1 MFPLDE
7 NSQWEKNAASLKQL
21 SRMRERVRAL
31 EQQIQ
36 ILQKEQP

>member
-1 MFPLDE
+1 MFPIDE
-7 NSQWEKNAASLKQL
+7 NAQWEKNAASLKQL

-36 ILQKEQP
+36 TSQKVQP

>member
-7 NSQWEKNAASLKQL
+7 NGLWEKNAASLKQL
-21 SRMRERVRAL
+21 SRMRDRLRTL

-36 ILQKEQP
+36 TLQKEQP